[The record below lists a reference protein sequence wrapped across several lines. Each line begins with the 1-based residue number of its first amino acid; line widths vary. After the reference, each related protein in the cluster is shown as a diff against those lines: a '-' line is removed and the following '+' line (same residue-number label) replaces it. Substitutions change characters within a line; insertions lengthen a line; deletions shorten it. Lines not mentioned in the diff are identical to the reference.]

1 MDMTFRRVS
10 PGTTMILAALCLLTA
25 CTSKAQLR
33 GTSPSDRLLDLAALA
48 GSRPGD
54 PIRQEVAGR
63 SIERYPGFTLGFIEL
78 SDDGHVKDEVQKEQV
93 FEMVRQVAAE
103 KGAIILTFVHGWHHS
118 ANVCDSNVSCFRSV
132 LQGISEDPGR
142 LNKGPV
148 VGIYLGWRGDSS
160 SVPALQGATFY
171 NRKAAAHRIGEN
183 AGSRVLLE
191 LAALEDE
198 LNYDLDQ
205 RRSPGFVTMVTAGH
219 SFGGA
224 LVFSAVDKALV
235 GEWGGRDG
243 VGPLADGAGI
253 KAQRRE
259 LGDLV
264 VLINPAFEAARY
276 RLFDQDLSLPG
287 RYAPAC
293 PVLVTVASQ
302 GDAAV
307 STAFPAG
314 RFLWL
319 LWHPWRW
326 NHFRAELTGAGH
338 YGPQWTHE
346 LDYKGPPDVT
356 EKKPGS
362 CGCPFP
368 SPEEIGKIRLAFAES
383 RKAEPA
389 APGEPCAAL
398 RALDANGLKG
408 VLPNGI
414 ELTETRPKWDKSSPY
429 LVLRA
434 SANLIPGHNE
444 IYNRNF
450 VKFLTAYLNLYLQE
464 KPDETPL
471 PPP

>member
-1 MDMTFRRVS
+1 MPRRLLVV
-10 PGTTMILAALCLLTA
+10 PVLALLCA
-25 CTSKAQLR
+25 CTPKTQIR
-33 GTSPSDRLLDLAALA
+33 GTHVSDQLLDLKALA
-48 GSRPGD
+48 GSQPGD
-54 PIRQEVAGR
+54 PIRAEVAGR

-78 SDDGHVKDEVQKEQV
+78 SDDGHIKDEVQKEQV
-93 FEMVRQVAAE
+93 FDMVRQVARE
-103 KGAIILTFVHGWHHS
+103 KGAIILTFVHGWHHGAS
-118 ANVCDSNVSCFRSV
+118 VCDSNVSCFRNV

-148 VGIYLGWRGDSS
+148 IGIYLGWRGDSS
-160 SVPALQGATFY
+160 RVPKLQGGTFY

-183 AGSRVLLE
+183 AGSRVLLD

-198 LNYDLDQ
+198 LNADLDQ
-205 RRSPGFVTMVTAGH
+205 RHSPEFVTMVTAGH

-243 VGPLADGAGI
+243 VGPLAGGDGI
-253 KAQRRE
+253 KAPRRE

-264 VLINPAFEAARY
+264 LLINPAFEANRY

-287 RYAPAC
+287 RYAPEC

-302 GDAAV
+302 GDSAV

-319 LWHPWRW
+319 LWHPLRW
-326 NHFRAELTGAGH
+326 KHFRAELTGAGH
-338 YGPQWTHE
+338 FAPQWTHE
-346 LDYKGPPDVT
+346 LDYKGPTVAA

-368 SPEEIGKIRLAFAES
+368 SPEEIGKIRLALAES
-383 RKAEPA
+383 RKA
-389 APGEPCAAL
+389 APSTSSEPCAAL
-398 RALDANGLKG
+398 RALDSNGLKG
-408 VLPNGI
+408 VLPDGI

-434 SANLIPGHNE
+434 SASLIPGHNE
-444 IYNRNF
+444 IYSPSF
-450 VKFLTAYLNLYLQE
+450 VKFLTAYLNLYLEE
-464 KPDETPL
+464 KPDETPQ
-471 PPP
+471 PAP